1 MTPIQEHTVVKSR
14 YAQSD
19 CTTGIV
25 HLGFGAFHRAH
36 QAVYVEDYM
45 DKSGDLTW
53 GICSINLRESESQ
66 SFAAAANAIQADQGY
81 LLQTTTP
88 ENKHHYQRIRC
99 HTDFLDWTDDAQA
112 SEKALGQDNIKMVTI
127 TVTESGY
134 YLNDKGELDV
144 NDPLIKQELSGD
156 KAASIYSYLAR
167 ALEHRATAID
177 KPITIF
183 CCDNIRANGQM
194 LKDNFLKFLSAASKQ
209 TLFDWVNRNATF
221 PCSMVDRITPRIST
235 RTQNDMQQ
243 MFNTDATA
251 AIHAESFIQWVMEN
265 NFADVVPDFSRAGV
279 EVVDDIHP
287 YEEAK
292 IRILNGGHSGLAY
305 LGVLA
310 GHTTYDQAIKDVH
323 LRQHFDDFQLKEVL
337 PALTQALPFDKQQY
351 LDVITSRF
359 SNQAIADSLERIC
372 MDGYSKM
379 QIFIRPTLLGCYEQG
394 IVPEHTLLSVASW
407 YVYARRIHQGKLEAN
422 YNEPQWEKML
432 PLFEA
437 DGESAFAAS
446 RDLWSHLPR
455 TFKSFEPDLL
465 AAIDK
470 TEETWP
476 Q

>member
-1 MTPIQEHTVVKSR
+1 MQEHTLVESR
-14 YAQSD
+14 YARSD
-19 CTTGIV
+19 CKTGIV

-36 QAVYVEDYM
+36 QAAYIDDYM
-45 DKSGDLTW
+45 VKSGDLNW
-53 GICSINLRESESQ
+53 GICSINLRESESH
-66 SFAAAANAIQADQGY
+66 SFASSANAIKADQGY

-99 HTDFLDWTDDAQA
+99 HTDFLDWTRDAQT
-112 SEKALGQDNIKMVTI
+112 SEKALSKDNINMVTI

-134 YLNDKGELDV
+134 YLTDKGELNVD
-144 NDPLIKQELSGD
+144 DPLIQQEIAGL
-156 KAASIYSYLAR
+156 KACSVYAYLAR
-167 ALEHRATAID
+167 ALEHRATTVD

-194 LKDNFLKFLSAASKQ
+194 LKDNFLKFLSASDNQ
-209 TLFDWVNRNATF
+209 TLFDWVSRNVTF

-235 RTQNDMQQ
+235 RTQNDLRL
-243 MFNTDATA
+243 MFNTNSTA
-251 AIHAESFIQWVMEN
+251 AIHSESFIQWVMEN
-265 NFADVVPDFSRAGV
+265 NFAGSVPDFTLAGV
-279 EVVDDIHP
+279 EIVDDVHP

-310 GHTTYDQAIKDVH
+310 GHTTFDQTIQDPLLK
-323 LRQHFDDFQLKEVL
+323 QHFDNFQQREVL
-337 PALTQALPFDKQQY
+337 PALTDTLPFDKRQY
-351 LDVITSRF
+351 LAVITSRF
-359 SNQAIADSLERIC
+359 GNQAIADNLERIC

-379 QIFIRPTLLGCYEQG
+379 QIFIRPTLLGCYEQS

-432 PLFEA
+432 PLFAA
-437 DGESAFAAS
+437 DGESLFANS
-446 RDLWSHLPR
+446 RDLWSQLPR
-455 TFKSFEPDLL
+455 QYKSFEPDLL

-470 TEETWP
+470 VEKTWP